1 MKSFSNIQG
10 TLMEQDKE
18 LIHFT
23 IERGY
28 LKELT
33 QTAATN
39 DLPFELYIT
48 SDLPH
53 LFRLFLDDRVV
64 PSTRQGLTEEL
75 HRVGIPYY
83 SPDALLRYNH
93 GVSFEDDYWIN
104 FDDDKKTFEQVRFD
118 KV

>member
-10 TLMEQDKE
+10 TLMERDKE

-33 QTAATN
+33 QIADTE
-39 DLPFELYIT
+39 DLPIELRMNPDVPY
-48 SDLPH
+48 

-64 PSTRQGLTEEL
+64 PPTRQGLAAEL
-75 HRVGIPYY
+75 RSVGIPYY
-83 SPDALLRYNH
+83 NPDALLRYNH

-104 FDDDKKTFEQVRFD
+104 FDDEKKTFEQVRF
-118 KV
+118 K

>member
-10 TLMEQDKE
+10 TLMERDKE

-33 QTAATN
+33 TLVDTSE
-39 DLPFELYIT
+39 LPFELRIT

-64 PSTRQGLTEEL
+64 PPTRQGLTKEL

-83 SPDALLRYNH
+83 SPDLLLRYNH
-93 GVSFEDDYWIN
+93 GVSFEDDFWIN
-104 FDDDKKTFEQVRFD
+104 FDDNKKVFEQVRFD
-118 KV
+118 R

>member
-1 MKSFSNIQG
+1 MKSFSNVQG
-10 TLMEQDKE
+10 TLMKREKE

-28 LKELT
+28 LKEIT
-33 QTAATN
+33 QIADTK
-39 DLPFELYIT
+39 DLPIELRMNP
-48 SDLPH
+48 DLPY

-75 HRVGIPYY
+75 HSVGIPYY

-104 FDDDKKTFEQVRFD
+104 FDNDKKTFEQVRFGN
-118 KV
+118 V